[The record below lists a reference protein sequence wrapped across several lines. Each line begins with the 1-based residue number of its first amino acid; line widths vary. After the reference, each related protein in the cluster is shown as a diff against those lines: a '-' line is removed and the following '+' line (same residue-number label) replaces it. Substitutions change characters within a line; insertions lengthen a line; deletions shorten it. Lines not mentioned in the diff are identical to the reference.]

1 MITNTRKHIAKWVAF
16 LMLFILYL
24 ASPQKAQAQFTE
36 YEIKAALCFNFAKYI
51 DWPER
56 MFSKNGN
63 KIILSIYGSDPFEEV
78 IDKLMRGRSV
88 KGKYYIEVR
97 RATSLRDLKGSHI
110 IFISRSER
118 NNIGKVLNY
127 IEGFSGTSVL
137 TIGDNIEGFCQAGGI
152 LNLLDDYTFQI
163 NVVAANN
170 AELLIDNKLINI
182 AADIVSTIE

>member
-1 MITNTRKHIAKWVAF
+1 MTTIKHKYITQWFGVMALCLWFFTT
-16 LMLFILYL
+16 
-24 ASPQKAQAQFTE
+24 PQKAHAQFTE
-36 YEIKAALCFNFAKYI
+36 YEIKAALCFNFSKYI

-56 MFSKNGN
+56 MFSKEGN
-63 KIILSIYGSDPFEEV
+63 KIVLSIYGSDPFASV
-78 IDKLMRGRSV
+78 IDDLMRGRSV

-97 RATSLRDLKGSHI
+97 RATTLRELKGSHI

-118 NNIGKVLNY
+118 HDIAKIIEY
-127 IEGFSGTSVL
+127 IKGFRGTSVL

-170 AELLIDNKLINI
+170 AELLIDNRLINI